1 MNKKNNLI
9 FWTISILLPRLQ
21 KKSRLF
27 HLDFHYTSNSL
38 IIIIIFDIRNNQLA
52 YLATPVTLGVYPPRG
67 SNSPYVKTVI
77 QLVKESAGI
86 GIALD
91 EYPSG
96 FIYPPTEPAQP
107 LLPPITEPLLA
118 VRVERRCLRYRP
130 VRRIQIIQRPG
141 TAVQTC
147 GILEIPTDYM
157 GGALSQQCGT
167 PPEIV
172 LIQYPRIAVSPE
184 RHIELPLPVLPV
196 KPVEA
201 CPVEEDE
208 HRGNPNILTT
218 LFILA
223 LIVPLPCKMKIL
235 LPSFRRQRHIFL
247 LHFPQCPYQTLD
259 IIPHYRTC
267 RHQTFVDVVND
278 GMPDVWIFL
287 KHVEQYRTAS
297 HERLYVSDVPFPEI
311 LRKTLLNLPNQL
323 PLSAS
328 PLDERMTHVLS
339 CHLHMPIPPTIC
351 NTRDTQMTFP

>member
-1 MNKKNNLI
+1 MYIKY
-9 FWTISILLPRLQ
+9 SHSP
-21 KKSRLF
+21 
-27 HLDFHYTSNSL
+27 HY
-38 IIIIIFDIRNNQLA
+38 FDVRDNQLA
-52 YLATPVTLGVYPPRG
+52 YLAAPVTFGVYPPRG
-67 SNSPYVKTVI
+67 SNPPYVKAII

-91 EYPSG
+91 EHSSG

-107 LLPPITEPLLA
+107 LLLPITEPLLA

-141 TAVQTC
+141 TAGQTC

-167 PPEIV
+167 PPEIILV
-172 LIQYPRIAVSPE
+172 QYPRIAVSPE
-184 RHIELPLPVLPV
+184 RHVELPPPVLPV

-208 HRGNPNILTT
+208 HGGNPNILTT
-218 LFILA
+218 LFILT
-223 LIVPLPCKMKIL
+223 LIVPLPCKMKVL
-235 LPSFRRQRHIFL
+235 FPFFRRQWHIFL
-247 LHFPQCPYQTLD
+247 RHFPQRSYQALD
-259 IIPHYRTC
+259 IIPHNHIC
-267 RHQTFVDVVND
+267 RYQTLVDVVND
-278 GMPDVWIFL
+278 GMPDVRILL

-297 HERLYVSDVPFPEI
+297 HERLYVSNLPFPEI

-339 CHLHMPIPPTIC
+339 CHLHTPIPPTIC
-351 NTRDTQMTFP
+351 NTRGTQMTSP

>member
-1 MNKKNNLI
+1 MI
-9 FWTISILLPRLQ
+9 
-21 KKSRLF
+21 
-27 HLDFHYTSNSL
+27 L
-38 IIIIIFDIRNNQLA
+38 IIYQILTFILPIIFDVCDNQLA

-91 EYPSG
+91 EHPSG

-107 LLPPITEPLLA
+107 LLLHITESLLA

-141 TAVQTC
+141 TAGQTC

-172 LIQYPRIAVSPE
+172 LVQYPRIAVSPE
-184 RHIELPLPVLPV
+184 RHVELPLPVLPV

-208 HRGNPNILTT
+208 HSGNSDTLTP

-223 LIVPLPCKMKIL
+223 LIVPLSRKMKIL
-235 LPSFRRQRHIFL
+235 FPSFLRQRHIFL

-259 IIPHYRTC
+259 IIPHYRIC

-278 GMPDVWIFL
+278 GMPDVRIFL
-287 KHVEQYRTAS
+287 KHVEQYRTAT
-297 HERLYVSDVPFPEI
+297 HERLYVSNLPFPEI

-328 PLDERMTHVLS
+328 PLDERATPALS

-351 NTRDTQMTFP
+351 NTRDTQMTSP